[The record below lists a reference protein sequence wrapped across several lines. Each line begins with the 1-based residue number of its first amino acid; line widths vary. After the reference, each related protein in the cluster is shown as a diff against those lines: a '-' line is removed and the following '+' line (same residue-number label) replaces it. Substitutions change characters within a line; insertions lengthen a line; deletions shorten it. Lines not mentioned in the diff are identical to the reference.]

1 MRYAEVLI
9 PLALEGSFHY
19 RLPEELAEKAIVGM
33 RCVVPFG
40 SKRYYTGIIIGLSDK
55 RPNLQI
61 SFKEVLLLP
70 DDKPSVT
77 AIELSLWQWLSAY
90 YICTQG
96 EVLRAAMPAALLP
109 ESHTVSHYNTDFEA
123 DSRLGRDEQELLD
136 ILDSAKGRTYTLDA
150 LQKAVGKRAIRAF
163 TSLVERGAIRLEEEV
178 KSRYK
183 AKTEVFL
190 RLAEPFRTDE
200 AFAALLDSL
209 HRAPKQSALMLRWAE
224 LMTERLLPYSSPI
237 PQRLLA
243 ESDPH
248 ATVTLSALKKKGI
261 LLSESVTQAVMYSAG
276 GEEYRLWE
284 HLEGEDKAIRSAESS
299 TDSAAE
305 APLPR
310 KPLSLLYTHDFR
322 RKEKQLLAWTEEIVH
337 SGGQVLYLSPEANK
351 RGGSNTLSAHMAERL
366 GSHLLSYHAFESDA
380 KRLEVWNRLATT
392 EEPCVVLGV
401 RSALFLPFRRLRLI
415 IVDEEQE
422 YLYKQQDPAPRFHTR
437 QVANR
442 LGRLHDCPVVLA
454 SATPSAEVLHQVRH
468 KSCVLITWP
477 DDRVRPRFRFD
488 LEVIDMGKMRR
499 QKQVAAG
506 ELLSSPLIA
515 AIDETIRQ
523 KKMAVVLQN
532 RRGFAP
538 YIICSSCGEKLRC
551 IHCDVS
557 LTYHK
562 RSGMLVCHYCGYSRP
577 LPRICPSCKQASA
590 AGEQGSL
597 QPVGYGAER
606 VEEEL
611 KKRFPA
617 ASILRMDSD
626 MAMSRTKMDE
636 ALARLE
642 SNEVDIL
649 VGTQLI
655 KGQPYN
661 EQVGLVA
668 VTQLDSILGFP
679 DFRAYERA
687 YQLLYQLMLRSG
699 SSRLYAQTN
708 NPDNPFLGLLRE
720 GDYKA
725 FVGNQLEERQMLFFP
740 PFSRLIRI
748 EFRAGEESLVER
760 IACDYASS
768 LAPYLPEQ
776 SLSPVLVPPIAR
788 LRNAFIR
795 ELLLRIPLS
804 SSVSDTRNMLDT
816 IRTMLQTR
824 TQEYK
829 RVRIL
834 FDVDP
839 L

>member
-19 RLPEELAEKAIVGM
+19 RLAEGLAEKAIVGM

-40 SKRYYTGIIIGLSDK
+40 AKRYYTGIIIGLSDK

-61 SFKEVLLLP
+61 SFKEVLFLP

-77 AIELSLWQWLSAY
+77 ASQLSLWQWLSAY

-96 EVLRAAMPAALLP
+96 EVLRAALPAALLP
-109 ESHTVSHYNTDFEA
+109 ESHTVIHYNTDFEA
-123 DSRLGRDEQELLD
+123 DSRLSRDEEELLD
-136 ILDSAKGRTYTLDA
+136 ILESAKGRTYTLDT

-183 AKTEVFL
+183 PKSEVFV
-190 RLAEPFRTDE
+190 RLAEPFRTE
-200 AFAALLDSL
+200 KTFASLLDSL
-209 HRAPKQSALMLRWAE
+209 HRAPKQSALLLHWAE
-224 LMTERLLPYSSPI
+224 LITEHSLPYSSPM

-261 LLSESVTQAVMYSAG
+261 FLSESVTHSVMYSAG
-276 GEEYRLWE
+276 GGEYRLWKQPQE
-284 HLEGEDKAIRSAESS
+284 EEKAIQSEESS
-299 TDSAAE
+299 TDSAVSAS
-305 APLPR
+305 LPQ

-322 RKEKQLLAWTEEIVH
+322 RKEKQLLEWTEEVVR

-351 RGGSNTLSAHMAERL
+351 RGGSDTLSTRMAERL
-366 GSHLLSYHAFESDA
+366 GSCLLSYHAFESDA
-380 KRLEVWNRLATT
+380 KRVEVWNRLATT
-392 EEPCVVLGV
+392 EYPCVVLGV

-437 QVANR
+437 QVAAR
-442 LGRLHDCPVVLA
+442 LGRIHDCPVVLA

-468 KSCVLITWP
+468 KACELITWP
-477 DDRVRPRFRFD
+477 DDRVRPRFD

-499 QKQVAAG
+499 QRQVGAG
-506 ELLSSPLIA
+506 ELLSFPLVS
-515 AIDETIRQ
+515 AIEETIRQ

-562 RSGMLVCHYCGYSRP
+562 HSCMLVCHYCGYSRP
-577 LPRICPSCKQASA
+577 LPRICPSCKRASGV
-590 AGEQGSL
+590 GEPSSL

-606 VEEEL
+606 IEEEL
-611 KKRFPA
+611 KRRFPTV
-617 ASILRMDSD
+617 SILRMDSD

-642 SNEVDIL
+642 AKEVDIL

-655 KGQPYN
+655 KGQVYN
-661 EQVGLVA
+661 EHVGLVA

-699 SSRLYAQTN
+699 ASRLYVQTN
-708 NPDNPFLGLLRE
+708 NPANSFPDLLRE

-725 FVGNQLEERQMLFFP
+725 FIGKQLEERQMLFFP

-760 IACDYASS
+760 IASDYAAS
-768 LAPYLPEQ
+768 LAAHLPEQ
-776 SLSPVLVPPIAR
+776 SLSPVLVPPISR

-795 ELLLRIPLS
+795 ELLLRLPLS
-804 SSVSDTRNMLDT
+804 SSVSATRNILDT
-816 IRTMLQTR
+816 IRTTLQTR